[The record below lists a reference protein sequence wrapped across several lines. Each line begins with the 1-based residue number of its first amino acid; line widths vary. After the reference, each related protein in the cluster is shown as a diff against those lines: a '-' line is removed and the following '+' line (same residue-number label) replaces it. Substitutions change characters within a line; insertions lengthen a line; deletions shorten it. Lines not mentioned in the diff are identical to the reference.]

1 MSFLNNFRRAHAPV
15 ISQEQMVTWQL
26 SGTGTAL
33 GASAQFYPS
42 VSDIVFTT
50 SSSGGETIAVVATLA
65 NLKTVTPKVY
75 SVSTGLPA
83 TATALA
89 SGTYYIKDRETA
101 FNTRL
106 LTFTKSAAVQNG
118 IVSGVAI
125 KQSYNS
131 K

>member
-1 MSFLNNFRRAHAPV
+1 MSFLNNFRRFHKPV
-15 ISQEQMVTWQL
+15 INQEQIVTWQL

-33 GASAQFYPS
+33 GASAQFYPC

-50 SSSGGETIAVVATLA
+50 SSTGGETIAVVSTLA
-65 NLKTVTPKVY
+65 NLQTVTPKVY
-75 SVSTGLPA
+75 FVSSGLPA
-83 TATALA
+83 PATALV

-106 LTFTKSAAVQNG
+106 LTFTKSAAVQAG
-118 IVSGVAI
+118 TVSGVAI
-125 KQSYNS
+125 KDSYNT